1 MSADLSGKTALVT
14 GASSGIGMAT
24 ARTLLDAGCRVIA
37 TARRTELMEA
47 AFGGD
52 TNALVLALDV
62 TDDAA
67 LAALPGSL
75 PEGWREIDVV
85 FANAGSD
92 QGGRAHFLDGSMSDY
107 RNTMAVNINGVMG
120 LVHALLPGMLAR
132 GSGDIVVTGSVA
144 ALATYAG
151 SSIYAASKHA
161 VHAFCDGLRKD
172 LANDPI
178 RLIEIMPGTVK
189 TGFAAARRHGDEN
202 EGEAFYGAYPAV
214 LSSEDIAQ
222 TILSVLALP
231 RHINVDSL
239 VVRPTGD
246 KG

>member
-1 MSADLSGKTALVT
+1 MNADLPARTALVT

-24 ARTLLDAGCRVIA
+24 ARAMLDAGDRVIC
-37 TARRTELMEA
+37 TARRTEPMGK

-52 TNALVLALDV
+52 ANALVLALDV

-75 PEGWREIDVV
+75 PEGWRDIDVV

-92 QGGRAHFLDGSMSDY
+92 QGGRAHFLDGSMCDY
-107 RNTMAVNINGVMG
+107 RNTMAVNINGVVG
-120 LVHALLPGMLAR
+120 LVHALLPAMLAR

-151 SSIYAASKHA
+151 GSIYAASKHA

-172 LANDPI
+172 LANEPV
-178 RLIEIMPGTVK
+178 RLIEIMPGTVE
-189 TGFAAARRHGDEN
+189 TGFATARRHGNEA
-202 EGEAFYGAYPAV
+202 EGEAFYRAYPAV
-214 LSSEDIAQ
+214 LSPEDIAQ

-231 RHINVDSL
+231 QHINVDSL

>member
-14 GASSGIGMAT
+14 GASSGIGLAT
-24 ARTLLDAGCRVIA
+24 ARAMLDAGCRVIC
-37 TARRTELMEA
+37 TARRTTPMEA
-47 AFGGD
+47 AFGD
-52 TNALVLALDV
+52 APNALIQALDV

-75 PEGWREIDVV
+75 PEDWRAIDVL

-92 QGGRAHFLDGSMSDY
+92 LGGRAHFLDGPIADY
-107 RNTMAVNINGVMG
+107 RNTMAVNINGVTG

-132 GSGDIVVTGSVA
+132 GSGDLVVTGSVA

-151 SSIYAASKHA
+151 GSIYAASKHA

-172 LANDPI
+172 LAHDPV
-178 RLIEIMPGTVK
+178 RVIEIMPGTVE
-189 TGFAAARRHGDEN
+189 TGFAAARRHGDEV
-202 EGEAFYGAYPAV
+202 EGKAFYDSYPAV
-214 LSSEDIAQ
+214 LSPEDIAQ

-231 RHINVDSL
+231 QHINVDSV

>member
-1 MSADLSGKTALVT
+1 MNTDLTGKTALVT
-14 GASSGIGMAT
+14 GASSGIGLAT
-24 ARTLLDAGCRVIA
+24 ARALLDAGCRVIC
-37 TARRTELMEA
+37 TARRTAPMEA
-47 AFGGD
+47 AFSSD
-52 TNALVLALDV
+52 ANARVLALDV
-62 TDDAA
+62 IDDAA

-75 PEGWREIDVV
+75 PEGWREVDVL

-92 QGGRAHFLDGSMSDY
+92 LGGRAHFLDGPVADY
-107 RNTMAVNINGVMG
+107 RNTMAVNINGVVG

-132 GSGDIVVTGSVA
+132 GKGDIVVTGSVA

-151 SSIYAASKHA
+151 GSIYAASKHA

-189 TGFAAARRHGDEN
+189 TGFAAARRHGDEAQ
-202 EGEAFYGAYPAV
+202 GDAFYDAYPAV
-214 LSSEDIAQ
+214 LSPEDIAQ

-231 RHINVDSL
+231 QHINVDSL